1 MMDMVRERWISLVIG
16 STSTLLLCA
25 QPTWRRTYGALDDE
39 KAQAVRRVNENEI
52 LVAGTSG
59 SFGAGSSDIYLLKVD
74 DLGEWQW
81 SRTIG
86 GPGVEKLSEMRL
98 GSDGAIWMAGY
109 TNSLGAGGYDGQL
122 TKLGADGEVLL
133 QRELGGGDWDF
144 FHDLRI
150 MPDGGLL
157 VAGETHSFEHPSGSA
172 WLVRYNSL
180 GDTLWMKV
188 LDVGPGSKALSVALT
203 SDGGAIVSGSIPSSA
218 GDLDAFLCKTDELG
232 GIQWTSQYG
241 GTGDDVAMDVLQCE
255 DGGFSFMGS
264 TSSFSQWTEAYH
276 VRTDAGGST
285 IWTRNWGQINDQ
297 EAREHVQLSDGGF
310 ISLGYTKTSGGG
322 GRDMFLL
329 RSASDGDFVFGR
341 TFGGVNEDEGY
352 SVEVLP
358 DGFLCA
364 GFSLSYGAGGSDI
377 FIVRTALDG
386 TTATETV
393 TSSFDALSVMQYGV
407 AIPELFPNPSTGII
421 HFDPTSALRVLSVRD
436 PSGRSV
442 MEVRIPAGQQE
453 VTLDLPEGIYFIAF
467 GNSPSSRL
475 IIQRP

>member
-1 MMDMVRERWISLVIG
+1 
-16 STSTLLLCA
+16 
-25 QPTWRRTYGALDDE
+25 
-39 KAQAVRRVNENEI
+39 
-52 LVAGTSG
+52 
-59 SFGAGSSDIYLLKVD
+59 
-74 DLGEWQW
+74 
-81 SRTIG
+81 
-86 GPGVEKLSEMRL
+86 
-98 GSDGAIWMAGY
+98 
-109 TNSLGAGGYDGQL
+109 
-122 TKLGADGEVLL
+122 
-133 QRELGGGDWDF
+133 
-144 FHDLRI
+144 
-150 MPDGGLL
+150 
-157 VAGETHSFEHPSGSA
+157 
-172 WLVRYNSL
+172 
-180 GDTLWMKV
+180 
-188 LDVGPGSKALSVALT
+188 
-203 SDGGAIVSGSIPSSA
+203 
-218 GDLDAFLCKTDELG
+218 
-232 GIQWTSQYG
+232 
-241 GTGDDVAMDVLQCE
+241 
-255 DGGFSFMGS
+255 MGS

-276 VRTDAGGST
+276 VRTNAGGSI

-364 GFSLSYGAGGSDI
+364 GFSLSYGAGGSDV
-377 FIVRTALDG
+377 FVVRTALDG

-407 AIPELFPNPSTGII
+407 AIPELFPNPSAGTI
-421 HFDPTSALRVLSVRD
+421 HFDPSSALRVLSVRD
-436 PSGRSV
+436 QSGRSI